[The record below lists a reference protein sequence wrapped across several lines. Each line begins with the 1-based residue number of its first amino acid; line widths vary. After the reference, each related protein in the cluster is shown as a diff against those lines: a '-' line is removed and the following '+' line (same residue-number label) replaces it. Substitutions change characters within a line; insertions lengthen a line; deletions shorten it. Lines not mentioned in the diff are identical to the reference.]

1 VILDALGG
9 MGNKPQMDDGGAITP
24 QAIVTL
30 AYSLAA
36 LIAIIGGFAWFRFL
50 NRRSAQSNAGKTP
63 DMDGL
68 SNAATAT
75 GLSMILAG
83 AAYIFSVW
91 F

>member
-1 VILDALGG
+1 
-9 MGNKPQMDDGGAITP
+9 MDDGGAITP
-24 QAIVTL
+24 QAIVTV

-36 LIAIIGGFAWFRFL
+36 LLAITGGFAWLRFL
-50 NRRSAQSNAGKTP
+50 NRRSAQSSAGKTP
-63 DMDGL
+63 DMHGL
-68 SNAATAT
+68 SDAATAT